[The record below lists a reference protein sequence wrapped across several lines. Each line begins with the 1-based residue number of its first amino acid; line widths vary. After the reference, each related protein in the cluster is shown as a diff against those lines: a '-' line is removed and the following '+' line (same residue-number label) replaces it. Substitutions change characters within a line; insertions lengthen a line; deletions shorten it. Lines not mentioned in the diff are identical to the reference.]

1 MLGYELTGKKADFFN
16 FRHTGASH
24 LAVLQHEPKDLMAV
38 VQMMGDSSLTTV
50 NRHYFN
56 IDDKVLA
63 ELVDGWGKRGPKL
76 RIAS

>member
-1 MLGYELTGKKADFFN
+1 
-16 FRHTGASH
+16 
-24 LAVLQHEPKDLMAV
+24 
-38 VQMMGDSSLTTV
+38 MMGDTSLTTV

-56 IDDKVLA
+56 INDAVLA